1 MNKIFKSKTRGDYF
15 RFGSVFIQKIQP
27 NQKKKRPE
35 TEPKPAGFSPFQS
48 GFLSKK
54 PEKPI
59 CIFLALL
66 AQRHHKK
73 LKLLHFSRI
82 HNNHRAIITDRLVN
96 NKTIDKLLSL

>member
-27 NQKKKRPE
+27 NQKKKKTRNRTE
-35 TEPKPAGFSPFQS
+35 TGRFQS

-96 NKTIDKLLSL
+96 NKTIDKLFSL